1 LFFLTQVS
9 IPHNR
14 VGTSIILQNFTFV
27 ATVGICLCLVLFI
40 SRALS
45 PSLRG
50 DILPSDS
57 SNLFRFNFG
66 NVILI
71 SVTRIKYSSKIRI
84 YENKQVE
91 TTFKTV
97 TSRISKID
105 FSFSHLTS
113 HFWQLPLSLYKNI
126 SAL

>member
-1 LFFLTQVS
+1 MFFLTQVS